1 MHPFSAAVPLWV
13 PGHAPLAQMS
23 VPHALS
29 PAATANAKSTLTAY
43 IKRALLGKAPD
54 EEAALEEAW
63 SRRLMGPWHIAGRLL
78 HRWPA
83 VQQEAA
89 KHSSLMELVNV
100 QRPTGKH
107 LGHLLA
113 VDFTVSERVLVTIVG
128 IPLVRSS
135 ERCVSAA
142 HGPSCTTRNSNLR

>member
-1 MHPFSAAVPLWV
+1 
-13 PGHAPLAQMS
+13 
-23 VPHALS
+23 
-29 PAATANAKSTLTAY
+29 
-43 IKRALLGKAPD
+43 
-54 EEAALEEAW
+54 
-63 SRRLMGPWHIAGRLL
+63 MGPRHIAGRLL

-128 IPLVRSS
+128 VPLDLQND
-135 ERCVSAA
+135 A
-142 HGPSCTTRNSNLR
+142 